1 MPRILNLLC
10 TNRFILIVGSFFIYA
25 FSNLY
30 GQETKKA
37 DIVLDV
43 TNNSFFDNR
52 EVNSPY
58 QRSQTIFGSQLAG
71 EIGLQ
76 FGANQ
81 IMIGG
86 LGIKNFGEKGLAET
100 AFTFYYH
107 YEQGHFSGAFGAF
120 PRERLKSELPDI
132 FLYDSIRYYS
142 PNLSGALFQYTG
154 RNGYAELYCNW
165 RNKQGPTEREIFEIV
180 SDGRFNKKE
189 FYAGWNFQLT
199 HFSVPEE
206 SDNFYVYDKLM
217 LNPYI
222 GVESS
227 RLNWLDAFAINIGM
241 MLSCNRDRK
250 DMEWKLPVGFLGDV
264 KFRKWRFEL
273 HDRLYAGKEQF
284 SDYDTYGM
292 ALHQGDPYYRSNL
305 YNRTDITF
313 YLLNKN
319 YIQCHVT
326 ASFHYTEKKID
337 NSQLIILRIYPE
349 KFILSKL
356 F

>member
-1 MPRILNLLC
+1 MPKICNLLC
-10 TNRFILIVGSFFIYA
+10 NHRLVPIIGYILIH
-25 FSNLY
+25 FSPILCA
-30 GQETKKA
+30 QEEKKA

-43 TNNSFFDNR
+43 ANYNFFDNR

-58 QRSQTIFGSQLAG
+58 QRSQTLFGSQLAG

-142 PNLSGALFQYTG
+142 PNLSGALIQYTG

-165 RNKQGPTEREIFEIV
+165 RNKQGPHEREIFEIV

-206 SDNFYVYDKLM
+206 SENIYVYDKLM
-217 LNPYI
+217 INPYI
-222 GVESS
+222 GVESN
-227 RLNWLDAFAINIGM
+227 RVGWLDALTLNTGM

-250 DMEWKLPVGFLGDV
+250 DMKWKVPVGFLGDI
-264 KFRKWRFEL
+264 KLRKWRFEL
-273 HDRLYAGKEQF
+273 RDRLYAGKKQF

-292 ALHQGDPYYRSNL
+292 SLHQGDPYYRSNF
-305 YNRTDITF
+305 YNRTDVIF
-313 YLLNKN
+313 YLLNKS
-319 YIQCHVT
+319 YIQCHIT
-326 ASFHYTEKKID
+326 ASVHYTEKKID

-349 KFILSKL
+349 KFMLSKL